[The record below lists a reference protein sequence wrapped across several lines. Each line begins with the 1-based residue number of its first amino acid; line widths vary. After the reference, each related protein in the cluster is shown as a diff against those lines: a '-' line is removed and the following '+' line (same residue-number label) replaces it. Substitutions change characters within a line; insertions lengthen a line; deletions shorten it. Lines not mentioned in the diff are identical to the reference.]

1 MIDTMILHM
10 KLLTLMMI
18 LTMTMMMK
26 HWTTP

>member
-18 LTMTMMMK
+18 LTMTTMMK